1 MNYYNE
7 IKNKLIDNEI
17 YSKVKDYS
25 KERQKVITYFEIGK
39 LLDEAGINAWREQVD
54 FLGRGDGMIEHIWCE
69 YGIDKRRFSV

>member
-1 MNYYNE
+1 MN
-7 IKNKLIDNEI
+7 LLTLSW
-17 YSKVKDYS
+17 SKILSASPSDEYV
-25 KERQKVITYFEIGK
+25 EFEK